1 MLPRGTRKH
10 LARQLPIAP
19 AAAVP
24 RRKLLIPRRV
34 MLSRWTLEMTLK
46 VETIT
51 AKAAAMAA
59 DVAEDEV
66 VTDVVDAVASV
77 KTAIQ
82 KYRMMMS

>member
-1 MLPRGTRKH
+1 
-10 LARQLPIAP
+10 
-19 AAAVP
+19 
-24 RRKLLIPRRV
+24 
-34 MLSRWTLEMTLK
+34 MTLK